1 MSKHVLP
8 PSLRLCAHL
17 LYRRLLPVFLLLSLT
32 AAAAPNAAS
41 LHAWYSDTTLKTQGA
56 SVTAWENAA
65 AAPPRALTRI
75 VGRPRA
81 HRVETPSGIK
91 TVLRLDGSSSL
102 WQAASDW
109 GTLSGPRTVV
119 ALARIAPEAT
129 GTLLDGSTRTG
140 STPIQRAN
148 GTWSTTAT
156 TEPQPP
162 THTWQIHTFV
172 FENEKTPLGG
182 LIVGANVATREPLA
196 CDIAELLVFPK
207 ALSCTELD
215 DTKAYLRSKWGTPTD
230 LPAAQQPQPQRLS
243 DDPRIFRTTLRK
255 HGADGVNTYRIPGL
269 ATTPTGTLIAVFDAR
284 NRNGA
289 DLPGDIDV
297 GMMRSTD
304 NGNTWSPLQRIID
317 FDATAP
323 DSKGNGVGDPAVLV
337 DQRTGTIF
345 VVALWSHGPR
355 AWFGSGPGLDPKET
369 GQLVLVKSTD
379 DGLTWSA
386 PINLTRQVKNP
397 AWRLCFNGP
406 GSGIQLRDGTL
417 VFPAQFK
424 ETVKLPDGKEQAAA
438 HSCFIASQDGGETWN
453 ISPAAIPTT
462 PQTSESSIVQLED
475 GALLLSMRNES
486 RAGVRAWARW
496 EWKTNL
502 LNGKWS
508 EPWFA
513 VADPTCM
520 ASLLKHPSGDLIF
533 SNPASSQKRVAL
545 TIRSSTDQG
554 KTWSNGRLLDPGP
567 SMYSCLTVLR
577 DGQLGVL
584 YEAGDADGL
593 VFARFPLEWVLEGAS
608 SPTVPESRPNT
619 GKFGWWPARHAAKLD
634 EARKGGIDV
643 LFLGDSITQG
653 WEATGKEA
661 WQKHFAP
668 LHSGNFG
675 FGGDSTQHVLW
686 RIQNGELSG
695 LTPKAVV
702 LLIGTNNARHSD
714 ASPEQ
719 ITDGIR
725 TVITHI
731 HAASPSTKVL
741 LLGILPRGHGP
752 EDPTRQRCE
761 AVNSLL
767 PALADGQRVHFI
779 NPGTTLLDPSGIL
792 HRDLAPDL
800 LHLSVKGYTRIAP
813 PIAEALHR
821 ILEK

>member
-1 MSKHVLP
+1 MRS
-8 PSLRLCAHL
+8 
-17 LYRRLLPVFLLLSLT
+17 LLLAVFVALFT
-32 AAAAPNAAS
+32 ANANTPPVS
-41 LHAWYSDTTLKTQGA
+41 SPLHAWYTESTLNAQGA
-56 SVTAWENAA
+56 SVSAWGSAI
-65 AAPPRALTRI
+65 PDPKRALTRI
-75 VGRPRA
+75 VGHPQA
-81 HRVETPSGIK
+81 LRVETPSGTK
-91 TVLRLDGSSSL
+91 TVLRLDGNAAL

-109 GTLSGPRTVV
+109 GTLTGPRTIV
-119 ALARIAPEAT
+119 AYARIAAQAN

-140 STPIQRAN
+140 STPVQRSKGRWN
-148 GTWSTTAT
+148 TSAT
-156 TEPQPP
+156 TEPDSDD
-162 THTWQIHTFV
+162 HNWQIHTFI

-182 LIVGANVATREPLA
+182 LILGANVATREPLA

-215 DTKAYLRSKWGTPTD
+215 EVRTYLRSKWGTPAD

-255 HGADGVNTYRIPGL
+255 QGADGVNTYRIPGL
-269 ATTPTGTLIAVFDAR
+269 ATTPKGTLIAVFDAR

-317 FDATAP
+317 FDANTP

-337 DQRTGTIF
+337 DQRTGSIF

-355 AWFGSGPGLDPKET
+355 AWFGSGPGLEPKET

-406 GSGIQLRDGTL
+406 GNGIQLEDGSL

-424 ETVKLPDGKEQAAA
+424 ESVASPDGKAQVTA
-438 HSCFIASQDGGETWN
+438 HSCFIASHDGGETWK
-453 ISPAAIPTT
+453 ISPPAIPTN
-462 PQTSESSIVQLED
+462 PQTSESSIVQLD
-475 GALLLSMRNES
+475 NGSLLLSMRNES

-496 EWKTNL
+496 DWKNNL
-502 LNGKWS
+502 LDGKWS

-513 VADPTCM
+513 LADPTCM
-520 ASLLKHPSGDLIF
+520 ASLVKHPNGELLF
-533 SNPASSQKRVAL
+533 SNPANAQKRVAL
-545 TIRSSTDQG
+545 TIRSSADQG
-554 KTWSNGRLLDPGP
+554 KTWSAGRLLDPGP

-577 DGQLGVL
+577 DRSIGVL
-584 YEAGDADGL
+584 YEAGDAGGL

-608 SPTVPESRPNT
+608 SPTLPEARPTT
-619 GKFGWWPARHAAKLD
+619 GKFGWWPARHTAKVD

-653 WEATGKEA
+653 WEATGKDA
-661 WQKHFAP
+661 WQTHFAP
-668 LHSGNFG
+668 LRAANFG
-675 FGGDSTQHVLW
+675 FGGDSTQHALW
-686 RIQNGELSG
+686 RIQNGELSEPA
-695 LTPKAVV
+695 PKAVV

-714 ASPEQ
+714 ATPEQ

-725 TVITHI
+725 ALITHI
-731 HAASPSTKVL
+731 HSVSASTKVL
-741 LLGILPRGHGP
+741 LLGILPRGP
-752 EDPTRQRCE
+752 SPADPTRQRCE
-761 AVNSLL
+761 AVNALL
-767 PALADGQRVHFI
+767 PALADGQRVHYI
-779 NPGTTLLDPSGIL
+779 NPGAKLLDASGVL
-792 HRDLAPDL
+792 HRDIAPDL
-800 LHLSVKGYTRIAP
+800 LHLSVKGYGILADPIRSKLTELLAP
-813 PIAEALHR
+813 
-821 ILEK
+821 

>member
-1 MSKHVLP
+1 M
-8 PSLRLCAHL
+8 
-17 LYRRLLPVFLLLSLT
+17 RLLLLAALLIVGTAKAASPPVS
-32 AAAAPNAAS
+32 PS
-41 LHAWYSDTTLKTQGA
+41 LHAWYTDETLKTQGA
-56 SVTAWENAA
+56 SIAAWDNASPA
-65 AAPPRALTRI
+65 SGRALTRI

-91 TVLRLDGSSSL
+91 TVLRLDGASSL

-109 GTLSGPRTVV
+109 GTLTGPRTVV
-119 ALARIAPEAT
+119 ALARIAPEAN

-156 TEPQPP
+156 TEPGPT
-162 THTWQIHTFV
+162 THTWHIHTFV
-172 FENEKTPLGG
+172 FENENTPLGG

-196 CDIAELLVFPK
+196 CDIAEILVFPK

-215 DTKAYLRSKWGTPTD
+215 DTKAYLRAKWGTPTD
-230 LPAAQQPQPQRLS
+230 LPPAQQPQPQRLS

-304 NGNTWSPLQRIID
+304 NGNSWSPLQRIID
-317 FDATAP
+317 FDATSP
-323 DSKGNGVGDPAVLV
+323 DAKGNGVGDPAVLV

-355 AWFGSGPGLDPKET
+355 AWFGSGPGLEPHET

-386 PINLTRQVKNP
+386 PVNLTRQVKNP

-406 GSGIQLRDGTL
+406 GNGIQLRDGTL

-424 ETVKLPDGKEQAAA
+424 ESVKLPDGKEQGAA
-438 HSCFIASQDGGETWN
+438 HSCFIASQDGGETWK
-453 ISPAAIPTT
+453 ISPAAIPTN
-462 PQTSESSIVQLED
+462 PQTSESSIVQLAD

-496 EWKTNL
+496 EWKTSL

-520 ASLLKHPSGDLIF
+520 ASLLKHPSGELIL

-545 TIRSSTDQG
+545 TIRSSADQG

-619 GKFGWWPARHAAKLD
+619 GKFAWWPARHAAKVD

-653 WEATGKEA
+653 WEATGKEI

-668 LHSGNFG
+668 LHAANFG
-675 FGGDSTQHVLW
+675 FGGDSTQHALW
-686 RIQNGELSG
+686 RIQNGELGG
-695 LTPKAVV
+695 LTPKVVV

-725 TVITHI
+725 ALIAQIQT
-731 HAASPSTKVL
+731 ASPSTKIL
-741 LLGILPRGHGP
+741 LLGILPRGPGP

-761 AVNSLL
+761 AVNALL

-779 NPGTTLLDPSGIL
+779 NPGTKLLDATGTL
-792 HRDLAPDL
+792 RRDVAPDL
-800 LHLSVKGYTRIAP
+800 LHLSVKGYSLLAD
-813 PIAEALHR
+813 PIRSKLTEL
-821 ILEK
+821 LGP